1 MHLSEK
7 SEERAFLLQKT
18 ARRDLILIGIIVLTT
33 CGIVLR
39 DPDSFFEWLAQR
51 REAQFDEILAAFV
64 VIGIGF
70 AIFAWRRWSDLSRQV
85 AEYQRLQQEL
95 SALNREASRLSETD
109 DLLQSCLS
117 EDEANQIAIRHL
129 EAELPQWSGAIC
141 VTTAARDLIEVKAQW
156 GNPAIAEPTFSP
168 ESCWGL
174 RRGRITILQA
184 NDAKLAC
191 AHIAQPAPGYAMCV
205 PMMAQGETMGVLY
218 LDSSPTRNGHSPGFK
233 PLSESESRMVRTLAE
248 HLALAVANLKLRE
261 SLRMQSIRDPLTDL
275 HNRRYM
281 EESLDR
287 ELRRTSRHE
296 QPVSVLM
303 IDVDHF
309 KKFNDSLG
317 HDAGDVLLQE
327 LGRLFRAQ
335 LRADDIACRYGGE
348 EFTLIL
354 PEAGLADAVE
364 RAEQLCRLV
373 NSIDF
378 QYRGRPLPKTSISIG
393 VATCPEHAAAR
404 EPLLQAAD
412 RALYRAKEE
421 GRNRVVVA

>member
-1 MHLSEK
+1 LRLSEN
-7 SEERAFLLQKT
+7 SDERAFLLQKT
-18 ARRDLILIGIIVLTT
+18 ARRDLLLIGVIVLTT

-70 AIFAWRRWSDLSRQV
+70 AVFAWRRWSDLSRQV
-85 AEYQRLQQEL
+85 AEYQRLQYEL
-95 SALNREASRLSETD
+95 SQVNREASRLSETD

-129 EAELPQWSGAIC
+129 DAELPQWSGAIC
-141 VTTAARDLIEVKAQW
+141 VTTTARDLIEVRAQW
-156 GNPAIAEPTFSP
+156 GNPAIAEQTFPP

-174 RRGRITILQA
+174 RRGRITILRE
-184 NDAKLAC
+184 NDARLAC
-191 AHIAQPAPGYAMCV
+191 AHIAQPAPEYAMCI
-205 PMMAQGETMGVLY
+205 PMMAQGETLGVLY
-218 LDSSPTRNGHSPGFK
+218 LDSSRSRNGKSSGFR

-261 SLRMQSIRDPLTDL
+261 SLRMQSIRDPLTEL
-275 HNRRYM
+275 YNRRYM

-287 ELRRTSRHE
+287 ELRRAARHE

-309 KKFNDSLG
+309 KKLNDSFG
-317 HDAGDVLLQE
+317 HDAGDALLQE
-327 LGRLFRAQ
+327 LGRMFRAQ

-348 EFTLIL
+348 EFILIL
-354 PEAGLADAVE
+354 PEAGVAAALE
-364 RAEQLCRLV
+364 RADQLCKLV
-373 NSIDF
+373 KSTEF
-378 QYRGRPLPKTSISIG
+378 KYRGRPLPNAGISIG
-393 VATCPEHAAAR
+393 VASCPEHGTAR
-404 EPLLQAAD
+404 EPLFQAAD
-412 RALYRAKEE
+412 RALYRAKEA
-421 GRNRVVVA
+421 GRNQAVVA

>member
-1 MHLSEK
+1 MHLSDN
-7 SEERAFLLQKT
+7 SQERPFLLQKT
-18 ARRDLILIGIIVLTT
+18 ARRDLILIGVIVLVT
-33 CGIVLR
+33 CAIVMR
-39 DPDSFFEWLAQR
+39 DPDRFFEWLAQR
-51 REAQFDEILAAFV
+51 REAQFDEVLAAFV
-64 VIGIGF
+64 VVGSGI

-85 AEYQRLQQEL
+85 AEYQRLQYKL

-117 EDEANQIAIRHL
+117 EDEANQIVIRHL
-129 EAELPQWSGAIC
+129 EAELPRWSGAIC
-141 VTTAARDLIEVKAQW
+141 VTTAARDLIEVRAQW
-156 GNPAIAEPTFSP
+156 GSPAVAEQTFSP

-174 RRGRITILQA
+174 RRGRITILQE
-184 NDAKLAC
+184 NDAKLSC
-191 AHIAQPAPGYAMCV
+191 AHIAQPAPAYAMCV
-205 PMMAQGETMGVLY
+205 PMMAQGETLGVLY
-218 LDSSPTRNGHSPGFK
+218 LDSSQSRNGKSSDFK
-233 PLSESESRMVRTLAE
+233 PLSETESRMVRTLAE

-275 HNRRYM
+275 YNRRYM
-281 EESLDR
+281 EESFDR

-296 QPVSVLM
+296 QPLSVLM

-317 HDAGDVLLQE
+317 HEAGDVLLQE
-327 LGRLFRAQ
+327 LGRLFRTH

-354 PEAGLADAVE
+354 PEAGVASAVE
-364 RAEQLCRLV
+364 RAEQLCKLV
-373 NSIDF
+373 NSSEF
-378 QYRGRPLPKTSISIG
+378 QYRGRPLPKSSISIG
-393 VATCPEHAAAR
+393 VACCPEHAAAR